1 MKQKNADKKL
11 DKRVAGYEAAQRDKG
26 KGAATEGSV
35 LHEMH
40 KPGSRKRD

>member
-1 MKQKNADKKL
+1 MKQHNADKKL
-11 DKRVAGYEAAQRDKG
+11 DKRIAGYEAAMKDKQ
-26 KGAATEGSV
+26 GSA